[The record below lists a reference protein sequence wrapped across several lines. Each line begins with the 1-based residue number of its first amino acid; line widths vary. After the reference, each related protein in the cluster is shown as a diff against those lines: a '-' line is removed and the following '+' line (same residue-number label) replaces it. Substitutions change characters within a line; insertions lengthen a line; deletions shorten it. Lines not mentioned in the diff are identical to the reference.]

1 MDIKD
6 LATLTVASLAPA
18 LPYLADVAKGAAGA
32 LGKQITETA
41 LVRGQ
46 KIWEWLT
53 KQAPAQPGLPETLE
67 KLRASPDDADIQG
80 SVRLQLRELLAKD
93 PAAPAALQTLL
104 QEIGVM
110 QTSIQQSGQGNI
122 AAARDITVDKLTQ
135 NFNK

>member
-32 LGKQITETA
+32 LGKQITEATLA
-41 LVRGQ
+41 RGQ

-53 KQAPAQPGLPETLE
+53 KQAPALPGLPETLE